1 VTTRSSS
8 GGRGFHAIA
17 VDLSDRTLV
26 TPDGQSVRLGA
37 LVDRPAMLVL
47 VRYYG

>member
-1 VTTRSSS
+1 VTARSSS
-8 GGRGFHAIA
+8 GARGFHAIT
-17 VDLSDRTLV
+17 VDLSDRTV
-26 TPDGQSVRLGA
+26 FTPEGQSVRLGA